1 MKMGHLG
8 PFVSI
13 ADAPTPLTSESMA
26 DEFSLDDHARLALEV
41 AKHAA
46 LANGDSQCG
55 TEYLLYGLVAT
66 ARGELTELIELF
78 ALNTLRIDRAIE
90 RMIEQRPDTL
100 ASFADPALTERATRA
115 LQTQRLDGDGPAG
128 TFELM
133 HGVLLDDT
141 SGACGILRDLGVQ
154 PSEARRL
161 VSYGMRHLNQEE
173 IDDLLTTL
181 DRRDTTHC
189 AWWGPDPAGR
199 IEPVSAPGLTPLHV
213 GSSDSARAEL
223 TAFGSDNFGFG
234 FTLTLRSRRAWVLP
248 PVFAQEEALV
258 PGQGAQY
265 QDGPDFFLIQLI
277 LPDGMIVDN
286 RSSFDRYSAQPPAFP
301 RLLSLGQRDEH
312 INLNDRRQQDQ
323 HIVTGDW
330 WVWPLPTPGPI
341 EVRIDWPAESVSG
354 SATFD
359 ASVLHASS
367 RPTH

>member
-1 MKMGHLG
+1 M
-8 PFVSI
+8 
-13 ADAPTPLTSESMA
+13 EQ
-26 DEFSLDDHARLALEV
+26 EFSLDDQARLALEV

-66 ARGELTELIELF
+66 ARGDLTELIELF

-90 RMIEQRPDTL
+90 RMIELRPQTL
-100 ASFADPALTERATRA
+100 ASFSDPALTTRA
-115 LQTQRLDGDGPAG
+115 RNALMTQRIDGNGPAG

-133 HGVLLDDT
+133 HGLLVDDA
-141 SGACGILRDLGVQ
+141 SGACAVLRDLGVQ

-161 VSYGMRHLNQEE
+161 VSYGIRHLSQDE

-181 DRRDTTHC
+181 DRRGTTHC

-234 FTLTLRSRRAWVLP
+234 FTLTLRSLRSWVLP

-277 LPDGMIVDN
+277 LPDGSVVDN
-286 RSSFDRYSAQPPAFP
+286 RSSFERFAAEPPVFP

-312 INLNDRRQQDQ
+312 ISLNDRRQPAQ
-323 HIVTGDW
+323 HIITGDW
-330 WVWPLPTPGPI
+330 LSLI
-341 EVRIDWPAESVSG
+341 HI
-354 SATFD
+354 
-359 ASVLHASS
+359 
-367 RPTH
+367 